1 MSLVPEFELGLW
13 NAWIFIVLQFLLNTI
28 FPGLIN
34 KATMKKMDLLAPYRK
49 PTPHH
54 NTKKVLALATHAI
67 IMPFT
72 IFYSIFLPLKLGTV
86 WFYVGL
92 PICLLS
98 LVMNLIA
105 SINIVTTPL
114 DKLVTKGVYS
124 ISRNPIYFSAFLM
137 YVGIGVACA
146 SWIFLLCGVAWIIIW
161 HIAVKAEERF
171 LLEKYGDTYREY
183 MNRTPRWIGIP
194 SSRKNK

>member
-1 MSLVPEFELGLW
+1 MSLIPAFELGLW

-28 FPGLIN
+28 FPVLIN
-34 KATMKKMDLLAPYRK
+34 KETMKKMDLLAPYRK
-49 PTPHH
+49 PTPDN

-72 IFYSIFLPLKLGTV
+72 IIYSIFLPLKLGTV

-98 LVMNLIA
+98 LFVNLIA
-105 SINIVTTPL
+105 SIDIVTTPL
-114 DKLVTKGVYS
+114 DKLVTKGVYR

-161 HIAVKAEERF
+161 RITVKAEEHF

-183 MNRTPRWIGIP
+183 MSRTPRWIGIP
-194 SSRKNK
+194 KSEKRD